1 MAEADADKEA
11 ARHLVVSQPCKE
23 TYALSGSEERAP
35 IRHRVAGDVVHRT
48 DEPVVHMHLWNEECV
63 GKLDHQVHV
72 NADKDNPVNVAHRF
86 PDTHA
91 QTHQM
96 QTSLAEPVHHALQMR
111 TPLQVRFCNSWQV
124 ASDYSVQVGL
134 RGRPFLDIRLTG
146 ATVATPQS
154 CPEDEKPG
162 RDKG

>member
-1 MAEADADKEA
+1 MAEKEDTA
-11 ARHLVVSQPCKE
+11 HNKVVVSQPCGE
-23 TYALSGSEERAP
+23 TFALSGSEERDP
-35 IRHRVAGDVVHRT
+35 IRHKVQGDVLHRT
-48 DEPVVHMHLWNEECV
+48 DQPVVHMHLWNEECV

-72 NADKDNPVNVAHRF
+72 HADEKNPVNVVHRF
-86 PDTHA
+86 SDTHA

-146 ATVATPQS
+146 ATVATPQP
-154 CPEDEKPG
+154 CPED
-162 RDKG
+162 DKSGKSKA